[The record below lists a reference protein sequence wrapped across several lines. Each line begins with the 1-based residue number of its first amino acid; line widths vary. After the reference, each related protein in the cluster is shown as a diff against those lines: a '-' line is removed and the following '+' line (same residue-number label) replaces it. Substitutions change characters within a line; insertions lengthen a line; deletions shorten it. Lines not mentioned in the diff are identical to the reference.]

1 MTVCAVARGL
11 KIHTSGVLTLY
22 IEAGVLTCPMTLLAP
37 VGVLT
42 LDVESR
48 VLTFPM
54 VLVGSNIGSYF
65 RYGGACD
72 SGSDPLIGVT
82 CDGCSHPLTCDGAS
96 DL

>member
-1 MTVCAVARGL
+1 MTVCAVTRGL

-22 IEAGVLTCPMTLLAP
+22 IEAG
-37 VGVLT
+37 
-42 LDVESR
+42 

-82 CDGCSHPLTCDGAS
+82 CDGGSHPLTCDGAS

>member
-1 MTVCAVARGL
+1 MTVVQLPRGL

-22 IEAGVLTCPMTLLAP
+22 IGTGVLTCPMILLAP
-37 VGVLT
+37 VGFLT

-72 SGSDPLIGVT
+72 SGSDPLMGVT
-82 CDGCSHPLTCDGAS
+82 CDGGSHPLTCDGAS